1 MNQTKKYKELKNLYL
16 FLDIFVTLLPLLVYI
31 GMAIANNNAVVQK
44 VGLSLSLITAL
55 IFVILN
61 IMLKLNIRSTIWI
74 VLIGIHCCIEN
85 IMPLIFML
93 AISSLLSEFVFAPLY
108 KKYKE
113 KFIINKE
120 IDKRG

>member
-1 MNQTKKYKELKNLYL
+1 MNQTKKYKKLKNLYL

-31 GMAIANNNAVVQK
+31 GMAIANDNAVVQK

-93 AISSLLSEFVFAPLY
+93 AISSLLSEFLFNPLY